1 MQRIAKKEPPVD
13 IKNHTRAIR
22 YRRKAI
28 AEPDECK
35 AAFLRKLAEEAERG
49 VLCTVDQMPSRE
61 VVERDE
67 STRRGSR

>member
-1 MQRIAKKEPPVD
+1 MD

-35 AAFLRKLAEEAERG
+35 AAFLPKLAEEAEQG

-67 STRRGSR
+67 STRRGTR